1 MSVFC
6 GLWLVASLLGLSG
19 CFLVGVGVDW
29 LDVEVEVEV
38 EGGGVL

>member
-19 CFLVGVGVDW
+19 CFLVGVGV
-29 LDVEVEVEV
+29 
-38 EGGGVL
+38 GVG